1 MLDVMFSVVYLFE
14 RVSCSV
20 LTVLVCAMS
29 IVSVCGI
36 VVYVPGRVA
45 GWGGGA

>member
-1 MLDVMFSVVYLFE
+1 MLDDMLSVVYLFK

-20 LTVLVCAMS
+20 LIVLVCAMS

-36 VVYVPGRVA
+36 VVYVPVRVA
-45 GWGGGA
+45 GWGGRA